1 MLLFFSGDLTAF
13 NHQSPSKISARG
25 PSSIG
30 KKRVRTAYTSLQLF
44 ELEREF
50 SGNKYLTRPR
60 RVEIAQQLGVPERQV
75 KIWYQNRRMK
85 DKKTALA
92 EGLAIKAPAT
102 NLTNTSLSSENN
114 RTSPSF
120 PLSSVAT
127 GSSSF
132 VSSFSPVAAG
142 VQPGITYSNKSVPV
156 GASAI
161 SNQNNCLGSIQNS
174 VNLHLKFDI
183 PPHPSAIL
191 NEISTFCY
199 NRDQQFATT
208 EMPSDQRSHRPYNHQ
223 HCQAKQ
229 LQNNTL
235 YASQFPHILS
245 ALRGDYSI
253 ATDVSAHREYA
264 RRDSSI
270 AETAS
275 ANVYWNKNQ
284 AEPSFTQPQYEPI
297 SPPAPAENDCDRKY
311 TFSQDAYFNELQ
323 RPSCELHSQSENRMS
338 PLATSSAEPVNDQG
352 NSQFLEMQALEQL
365 YQSALKIGQNEDPP
379 SAAKPQMCSDITTQI
394 SLLDLQ
400 DPLEELFPLNL
411 QDSMNERSCTNTS
424 WNPRS
429 SDVPGVIQGENASIT
444 SSPKRYFQF

>member
-1 MLLFFSGDLTAF
+1 
-13 NHQSPSKISARG
+13 
-25 PSSIG
+25 
-30 KKRVRTAYTSLQLF
+30 LF

-50 SGNKYLTRPR
+50 STNKYLTRPR

-92 EGLAIKAPAT
+92 DGLAIKVPAT

-142 VQPGITYSNKSVPV
+142 FQPGITYINKSIPLGV
-156 GASAI
+156 SAT
-161 SNQNNCLGSIQNS
+161 SNQNNCLGPTQNS
-174 VNLHLKFDI
+174 VNLQLEYNI
-183 PPHPSAIL
+183 PAHSFAKL
-191 NEISTFCY
+191 NESSMFCY
-199 NRDQQFATT
+199 NSDQQFAAK
-208 EMPSDQRSHRPYNHQ
+208 EMPPDQRSHRTSNHQ

-235 YASQFPHILS
+235 NYASQFPHILS
-245 ALRGDYSI
+245 ALRGDYTI
-253 ATDVSAHREYA
+253 ATDVSVNPEYA
-264 RRDSSI
+264 IGDSSV

-275 ANVYWNKNQ
+275 ANVYWSKNQ
-284 AEPSFTQPQYEPI
+284 ARPCFAQPQYEAI
-297 SPPAPAENDCDRKY
+297 SPPVLADNACDKTY
-311 TFSQDAYFNELQ
+311 TFPMDAYFNELQ
-323 RPSCELHSQSENRMS
+323 LSSSGLHSQNEKHMS
-338 PLATSSAEPVNDQG
+338 ALATRSAEPVTDQG
-352 NSQFLEMQALEQL
+352 NSQFLEMQGMEPL
-365 YQSALKIGQNEDPP
+365 YQEALKIGQNEDPT
-379 SAAKPQMCSDITTQI
+379 SAEKSQMRTDITTQI

-400 DPLEELFPLNL
+400 DPLEELFPLSL
-411 QDSMNERSCTNTS
+411 QESINEQSCTNTL
-424 WNPRS
+424 WNPQS
-429 SDVPGVIQGENASIT
+429 SGVSGVIQGENTSTA